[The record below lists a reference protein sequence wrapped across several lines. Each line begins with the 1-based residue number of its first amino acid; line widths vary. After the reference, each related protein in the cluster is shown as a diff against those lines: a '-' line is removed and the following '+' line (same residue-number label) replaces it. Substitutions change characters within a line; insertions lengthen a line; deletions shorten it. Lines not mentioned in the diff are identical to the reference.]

1 MEISVSLR
9 VSRSGPWS
17 SIADKSASLE
27 MPVTED
33 EDDWKETVK
42 DKLQFFM
49 QEAAEM
55 LIPAVKKAV
64 DSYENPV
71 ARVEA
76 DELPP
81 APAAMKEQ
89 EEVQVPGGD
98 ANASGSVVNP
108 FAE

>member
-9 VSRSGPWS
+9 VSRTGSWS

-71 ARVEA
+71 VPVDRA
-76 DELPP
+76 DLPP
-81 APAAMKEQ
+81 APAGFNESDIAPEG
-89 EEVQVPGGD
+89 EI
-98 ANASGSVVNP
+98 NASGSV
-108 FAE
+108 ADQEAQ

>member
-9 VSRSGPWS
+9 VRTNGSWS

-27 MPVTED
+27 MPVSEED
-33 EDDWKETVK
+33 SDWKEIVK

-55 LIPAVKKAV
+55 LIPATKKAIDAYTSEV
-64 DSYENPV
+64 PIV
-71 ARVEA
+71 G
-76 DELPP
+76 ELPP
-81 APAAMKEQ
+81 AHADMKELENTQ
-89 EEVQVPGGD
+89 APDGD
-98 ANASGSVVNP
+98 GNAPGSVANP

>member
-9 VSRSGPWS
+9 VSRNGSWS

-33 EDDWKETVK
+33 EADWKETVK

-64 DSYENPV
+64 DAYENPV
-71 ARVEA
+71 ERA
-76 DELPP
+76 DLPP
-81 APAAMKEQ
+81 ASEALKEADP
-89 EEVQVPGGD
+89 EPEGENETGGIS
-98 ANASGSVVNP
+98 NT
-108 FAE
+108 FAQ

>member
-9 VSRSGPWS
+9 VRSGGSWT

-27 MPVTED
+27 MPVSEED
-33 EDDWKETVK
+33 ADWKDAVK

-55 LIPAVKKAV
+55 LIPAVKKSV
-64 DSYENPV
+64 DAYENPV
-71 ARVEA
+71 ALVEV

-81 APAAMKEQ
+81 APAPLKEA
-89 EEVQVPGGD
+89 ETPPVPGCENETGGI
-98 ANASGSVVNP
+98 SNP
-108 FAE
+108 FA